1 MALSPKLSV
10 KKKAALVL
18 LIISL
23 MAPCILKIQPGKA
36 APKTITVP
44 DDYPTIT
51 AAIGNATDGDIIIVR
66 KGTYEEKTLEINK
79 TLSLIG
85 EDAESTKINLDPPTF
100 QVIGENIFTRE
111 PEISTLW
118 NNSISIDADSVTISG
133 FAIVTPGGDVSIKG
147 DRTQIV
153 GNNIKT
159 AVVASGSYSKIERNI
174 LTGLLVSGSYS
185 NIAKNT
191 FSKTATVR
199 GSYCRISGNDGFS
212 IWVSGSY
219 CDISANRITGSST
232 SAGIYV
238 EGSFCLVNGNN
249 VTNAPYGTFRVG
261 GNNNI
266 VCRNLVDNLAFGLAV
281 GGSNNTVYANR
292 VTNSGEGL
300 CPRAG
305 NTYYA
310 NYVANNGWGVD
321 TGDTELNPF
330 GNTSTLYHNNFIS
343 NAYQVCTILK
353 YETDYFDNG
362 KEGNYWSD
370 YTGTD
375 ADGDGIGDTP
385 YVIDD
390 NRQDRYPL
398 MAPFDIDSVTV
409 ELPEWA
415 SPPSVHLINPKNT
428 SYTSANIAL
437 EFTVNKQTS
446 WMGYSLDGQDN
457 VTVTGNTTLP
467 KLSYGSHN
475 VTVYATDM
483 VGRNGASETVY
494 FSIEAPFPTTFVVA
508 VAIIACVF
516 GFGLILNLV
525 KAKRKSNNRQSNQKP
540 SRGRLV

>member
-1 MALSPKLSV
+1 MALSPKLAV
-10 KKKAALVL
+10 NKKAALVL

-23 MAPCILKIQPGKA
+23 MVPCILKIQLGKA

-51 AAIGNATDGDIIIVR
+51 AAIRNANDGDTIFVK
-66 KGTYEEKTLEINK
+66 KGTYEEKALEINK
-79 TLSLIG
+79 SLSLVG

-100 QVIGENIFTRE
+100 QVIGENIFTRK

-147 DRTQIV
+147 NRNRIV

-159 AVVASGSYSKIERNI
+159 AVVVNGSYSKIERNI
-174 LTGLLVSGSYS
+174 LTGLLVRGSYS
-185 NIAKNT
+185 NIAENT
-191 FSKTATVR
+191 FSETASVR

-212 IWVSGSY
+212 IWLSGSY
-219 CDISANRITGSST
+219 CDISANSITGSST
-232 SAGIYV
+232 SAGIHV
-238 EGSFCLVNGNN
+238 EGSFCLVNRNN
-249 VTNAPYGTFRVG
+249 VTNAPYGTFSVG
-261 GNNNI
+261 GNDNI
-266 VCRNLVDNLAFGLAV
+266 VCSNIVDHLAFGLAV

-292 VTNSGEGL
+292 VTNSGEGF

-330 GNTSTLYHNNFIS
+330 GNTSTLYHNNFVG
-343 NAYQVCTILK
+343 NTYQVCTLLK

-370 YTGTD
+370 YHGVD

-385 YVIDD
+385 YVIDST
-390 NRQDRYPL
+390 RQDRYPL
-398 MAPFDIDSVTV
+398 MAPFDIDSVAV

-415 SPPSVHLINPKNT
+415 SPPSVHLVSPTNT
-428 SYTSANIAL
+428 TYTSANVAL

-446 WMGYSLDGQDN
+446 WIGYSLDGEAN

-467 KLSYGSHN
+467 NLSYGSHN

-483 VGRNGASETVY
+483 VGRSGASETIY
-494 FSIEAPFPTTFVVA
+494 FSITAPFPTTLLVA

-516 GFGLILNLV
+516 GFGLIVNLLT
-525 KAKRKSNNRQSNQKP
+525 AKRKSNNSQSNHKA
-540 SRGRLV
+540 